1 MNPKKSKPRVKMDKY
16 YLFCMKQ
23 DFWAAETTLNI
34 FRLFATR
41 NRPGSAL
48 AVTVGVCIINL
59 KAFSRLFPSISI
71 HDKGY

>member
-23 DFWAAETTLNI
+23 DFWAVETTLNM
-34 FRLFATR
+34 FRLFVF
-41 NRPGSAL
+41 NSQPPSAL
-48 AVTVGVCIINL
+48 AVSVGVCIINL
-59 KAFSRLFPSISI
+59 KTFSRLFPSISI